1 MQASLLNNFRL
12 NDPAYAGSF
21 RISAQL
27 SVFGRVTLLA
37 TTARYRFAPFV
48 TALYDRP
55 ASFSFEMKNLAHV
68 RPEPSAGGGACETL
82 CAHFVRFILK

>member
-1 MQASLLNNFRL
+1 MRAFSLNNFRL

-27 SVFGRVTLLA
+27 SVFGRVTLLV
-37 TTARYRFAPFV
+37 TSTRYRSRPSC
-48 TALYDRP
+48 TALYARL

-82 CAHFVRFILK
+82 CAHFVRFISK

>member
-1 MQASLLNNFRL
+1 MQVSLLKDFRL

-37 TTARYRFAPFV
+37 TTTRYRFVSFGHCTMRVPGFV
-48 TALYDRP
+48 
-55 ASFSFEMKNLAHV
+55 
-68 RPEPSAGGGACETL
+68 
-82 CAHFVRFILK
+82 